1 MRLAERLFSL
11 HAAEKTEQG
20 RQGEKHMSWFDHLP
34 APNIARKL

>member
-34 APNIARKL
+34 ARNIARKL